1 MSSRGYAGV
10 SWSKGSVAKRAVLSD
25 LRSPVRRAAN
35 LPPRARRANS
45 SLSSFVTVF
54 VISSAPR
61 TSHLSHRPSS
71 FHEKLSF
78 QGDEYEG
85 DTSPR
90 FELPT
95 SRFGGRRVDLFRF
108 HDPIISES
116 ALATLAFQYQY
127 IIAETRKRDS
137 RNLADYIA
145 IKSTLLLNFR

>member
-95 SRFGGRRVDLFRF
+95 LSIRWKTSRPNYSDSTIQLSRTD
-108 HDPIISES
+108 S
-116 ALATLAFQYQY
+116 
-127 IIAETRKRDS
+127 RDS
-137 RNLADYIA
+137 RVPISIYNRGNE
-145 IKSTLLLNFR
+145 KTR

>member
-85 DTSPR
+85 DTSLR

-95 SRFGGRRVDLFRF
+95 SRFGGRPNYSDSTIQLSRSRLSRLSRSN
-108 HDPIISES
+108 I
-116 ALATLAFQYQY
+116 
-127 IIAETRKRDS
+127 TRKRE
-137 RNLADYIA
+137 NEIA
-145 IKSTLLLNFR
+145 EIWRTI

>member
-95 SRFGGRRVDLFRF
+95 SRFGGRRVDRII
-108 HDPIISES
+108 PIPRSNYLGVGS
-116 ALATLAFQYQY
+116 
-127 IIAETRKRDS
+127 RDS
-137 RNLADYIA
+137 RVPISIYNRGNE
-145 IKSTLLLNFR
+145 KTR

>member
-85 DTSPR
+85 DTSLR

-95 SRFGGRRVDLFRF
+95 SRFDGRRVDRII
-108 HDPIISES
+108 PIPRSNY
-116 ALATLAFQYQY
+116 LGVATLAFQYH
-127 IIAETRKRDS
+127 AETRKRDS

-145 IKSTLLLNFR
+145 IRSTLLLNFR

>member
-95 SRFGGRRVDLFRF
+95 SRFGGSRPNYSDSTIQLSRSRLSRLSRF
-108 HDPIISES
+108 NI
-116 ALATLAFQYQY
+116 
-127 IIAETRKRDS
+127 TRKRE
-137 RNLADYIA
+137 NEIA
-145 IKSTLLLNFR
+145 EIWRTT